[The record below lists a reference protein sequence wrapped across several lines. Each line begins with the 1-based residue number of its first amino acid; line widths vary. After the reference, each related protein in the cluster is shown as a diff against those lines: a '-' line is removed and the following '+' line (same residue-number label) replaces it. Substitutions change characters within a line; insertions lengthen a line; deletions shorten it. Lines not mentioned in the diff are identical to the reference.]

1 MLFDVNGLVLLA
13 LNQGCD
19 VVIVF
24 RSTFPFIMDCGLIR
38 KQISQILLIF
48 YVASVYL
55 FFI

>member
-24 RSTFPFIMDCGLIR
+24 RSTLSFNGLALYE
-38 KQISQILLIF
+38 KNISQILLNF
-48 YVASVYL
+48 YVPSVYL
-55 FFI
+55 FV

>member
-24 RSTFPFIMDCGLIR
+24 RSTFPFIMDCGLIDEWFENFNR
-38 KQISQILLIF
+38 LEM
-48 YVASVYL
+48 
-55 FFI
+55 